1 MIANL
6 ALLVLAATAPAAS
19 PRVLTLDAALA
30 TARTQQPTLRQAAA
44 DTDAALANADVA
56 KAPLLPQVNG
66 NATGQR
72 ATGNFSARPGSLPGQ
87 IGGTGANLSWE
98 SFGYYN
104 LGLSASQLL
113 YDFGQTSSRWRSAQ
127 AGAQAQRN
135 TQRSTL
141 EQVLYGVR
149 TAYYQARAAKGA
161 VGVAQETLANQDKH
175 LQQIEGFVDVGT
187 RPEIDLAQAKTDR
200 ANAEVQ
206 LITAQ
211 AGYEIA
217 KAQLNQAIGVEA
229 STDYDVADE
238 TAPSVEGEDGST
250 EVLFDEAL
258 KARPEIAALA
268 DQVRAQELA
277 VRSLRGALGPS
288 VFLSAGFTDAGTQ
301 ASNFVWNWNTAIGVS
316 VPIFQGGQTRAQI
329 RQADANLTAVRSQAE
344 AERLQVRFE
353 VDQARLT
360 VVGAKI
366 ALSATEEALVNA
378 QLRLKLAEG
387 RYETGVG
394 SIIELGDAQVALTN
408 AAYQKVAAEYKLA
421 QARAGLIKALGLD

>member
-6 ALLVLAATAPAAS
+6 ALLLLAATAPAA
-19 PRVLTLDAALA
+19 PPHILTLDQALA
-30 TARTQQPTLRQAAA
+30 TALAQQPTLRQAAA
-44 DTDAALANADVA
+44 NTEAALASADVTM
-56 KAPLLPQVNG
+56 APLLPQVNG
-66 NATGQR
+66 NASAQR

-87 IGGTGANLSWE
+87 IGTTGASLSWE

-104 LGLSASQLL
+104 LGLSVSQLL
-113 YDFGQTSSRWRSAQ
+113 YDFGQSRSRWRSAQ
-127 AGAQAQRN
+127 AEAQAQRN
-135 TQRSTL
+135 NQRSTL

-149 TAYYQARAAKGA
+149 TAYYQARATKDA

-175 LQQIEGFVDVGT
+175 LQQIQGFVEVGT

-211 AGYEIA
+211 VGYEVA

-238 TAPSVEGEDGST
+238 TAPSVAGEDGST
-250 EVLFDEAL
+250 DVLFEEAL
-258 KARPEIAALA
+258 KVRPEIAALT
-268 DQVRAQELA
+268 DQVRAQELT
-277 VRSLRGALGPS
+277 VRSLHGALGPS
-288 VFLSAGFTDAGTQ
+288 VVFSTGLTDAGTQ
-301 ASNFVWNWNTAIGVS
+301 ASNFVWNWNAAIGVS

-329 RQADANLTAVRSQAE
+329 RQADANLTAVRSQVETA
-344 AERLQVRFE
+344 RLQVRFE
-353 VDQARLT
+353 VDQARLN
-360 VVGAKI
+360 VVAAKV

-378 QLRLKLAEG
+378 QQRLKLAEG

-421 QARAGLIKALGLD
+421 QARAGLIRALGLD